1 MKWVVTK
8 SEQET
13 KGKVNKM
20 TDREYR
26 DIALLNYVKA
36 ILDEKSDFPNEEILR
51 MFLEKKIGVELIT
64 EDVST
69 RMNRM
74 MREMLSDK
82 MQ

>member
-1 MKWVVTK
+1 
-8 SEQET
+8 
-13 KGKVNKM
+13 M

>member
-1 MKWVVTK
+1 MVTK

>member
-13 KGKVNKM
+13 KRKVNKM

>member
-13 KGKVNKM
+13 KRKVNKM

-51 MFLEKKIGVELIT
+51 MFLEKKIGAELIT

>member
-1 MKWVVTK
+1 MVTK

-13 KGKVNKM
+13 KRKVNKM